1 MSTPPNQG
9 HHVKRIVLPSGKTI
23 DVVYFSDAVSEIAT
37 PRPSGL
43 AQPSEPDHDGELDL
57 HICHDCASAL
67 VYPTSWEES
76 RARQWRV
83 TLRCP
88 DCEWTL
94 EGVFAQDVVDRFDE
108 VLDLGTEALM
118 NDLRQLTCA
127 NMAEEI
133 DRFISALDAEAILP
147 MDF

>member
-43 AQPSEPDHDGELDL
+43 PQQSDPDLDL
-57 HICHDCASAL
+57 HICRECASEL

-94 EGVFAQDVVDRFDE
+94 EEVFGQDVVDRFDE

-118 NDLRQLTCA
+118 DDLRQLTCA

-133 DRFISALDAEAILP
+133 ERFVSALDAEAILP

>member
-1 MSTPPNQG
+1 MSIPPNQG

-23 DVVYFSDAVSEIAT
+23 DVVYFSDAVSELAT
-37 PRPSGL
+37 PRPPALPQASD
-43 AQPSEPDHDGELDL
+43 PDLDL
-57 HICHDCASAL
+57 HVCRECASEL
-67 VYPTSWEES
+67 VYPTNWEES

-83 TLRCP
+83 KLRCP

-94 EGVFAQDVVDRFDE
+94 DAVFGQDVVDRFDE

-133 DRFISALDAEAILP
+133 DRFVRALDAEAILP

>member
-1 MSTPPNQG
+1 MSIPPNQR

-23 DVVYFSDAVSEIAT
+23 DVVYFSDAVSELTAPRDSGSPQGPPEDAT
-37 PRPSGL
+37 V
-43 AQPSEPDHDGELDL
+43 DL
-57 HICHDCASAL
+57 HVCRECASEL
-67 VYPTSWEES
+67 VYPTSWEEAKP
-76 RARQWRV
+76 REWRV

-88 DCEWTL
+88 ECEWTL
-94 EGVFAQDVVDRFDE
+94 DDVFVQDVVDRFDE
-108 VLDLGTEALM
+108 VLDLGTEALI

-133 DRFISALDAEAILP
+133 ERFVDALDAEAIHP